1 MKSSTRYGSSPWADG
16 LPGTARPAYPRVPA
30 TLEVPVVVVGGGLAG
45 AAAAYAFSAAGIRVA
60 LIEAQRIG
68 GAGTTACA
76 GHVLAEPGGDYLD
89 HEARHG
95 RRVAR
100 ALWQSTRRASLE
112 LQAAVKRLKLKC
124 GLEPLDAVT
133 WARGA
138 DEVKRL
144 RREQQARKAAGLEAS
159 WITRRALAALGVD
172 GDGGLR
178 TKGHAHLDPLRACLG
193 FVKAA
198 SSRGALVFEKSPVTK
213 VTFDAK
219 GVRVTCGKA
228 VVVAETVVL
237 ATGEPI
243 APFAALERHFE
254 SRDAYAVVTPPLP
267 ANVRKVASD
276 HGAIVADRCDPPHRL
291 TWLPDERILW
301 TGGDQARTPER
312 ARDKVVVQRSGQL
325 MYELSLV
332 VEPISGIPPAFG
344 WHAPYS
350 RTVDGL
356 PFVGPHRNYP
366 RHLFAWGLGTNVA
379 SAFLASRIL
388 LRHYTG
394 QADRDDETFGFARI
408 GGR

>member
-1 MKSSTRYGSSPWADG
+1 
-16 LPGTARPAYPRVPA
+16 LPASARTAYPRLPA
-30 TLEVPVVVVGGGLAG
+30 TSDVPVVIVGGGLAG

-60 LIEAQRIG
+60 LVEAGRVG
-68 GAGTTACA
+68 GAGTAACA

-89 HEARHG
+89 HEARYG

-124 GLEPLDAVT
+124 GLEPFDAVT
-133 WARGA
+133 WARGT
-138 DEVKRL
+138 DEVRRL
-144 RREQQARKAAGLEAS
+144 RREQQSRQAAGLEAS
-159 WITRRALAALGVD
+159 WIPRRALAALGLD
-172 GDGGLR
+172 ADGGLR
-178 TKGHAHLDPLRACLG
+178 THGHAHLDPLRACLG
-193 FVKAA
+193 FARAA
-198 SSRGALVFEKSPVTK
+198 ASRGALVFEKSPVTR
-213 VTFDAK
+213 VTFDAT
-219 GVRVTCGKA
+219 GVRVTSGKA
-228 VVVAETVVL
+228 TIAAETVIL

-254 SRDAYAVVTPPLP
+254 SRDAYSVVTPPL
-267 ANVRKVASD
+267 AAVVRKAASD
-276 HGAIVADRCDPPHRL
+276 RGAILADLHEPTHRL
-291 TWLPDERILW
+291 TWLADERILW

-312 ARDKVVVQRSGQL
+312 TRDKVVVQRTGQL

-332 VEPISGIPPAFG
+332 LEPISGIQPAYG
-344 WHAPYS
+344 WQAPYS
-350 RTVDGL
+350 RAVDGL

-366 RHLFAWGLGTNVA
+366 HHLFAWGLGTNVA

-394 QADRDDETFGFARI
+394 QADRDDEGFGFARL